1 MSTQTTFLLVEGPH
15 DAEFIARLL
24 KLKGFEQ
31 KKTLSAIPEQ
41 YRKLVPKDYPTKDEN
56 GNEAPLTE
64 PHPVPRFYQSERGW
78 VFILVGGGSK
88 SAKTLAK
95 ALRVAGLNGFTPEAV
110 GVVLDQDL
118 EDTPVKARDL
128 FITEFSK
135 ERDVPLNLDFK
146 ILPGTLAVM
155 ESTRV
160 GLFILPDNQNTG
172 ALEDLLLE
180 CGEENYKELKR
191 LALTFRDD
199 ALANGQLTADDLR
212 SYGQPGG
219 QKHTS
224 KRKKAW
230 VGAMGAILVP
240 AAAIQNSIRD
250 NRWLEGPALDL
261 PRVKALQKFLDDLI
275 A

>member
-1 MSTQTTFLLVEGPH
+1 M
-15 DAEFIARLL
+15 ARLL

-31 KKTLSAIPEQ
+31 MKTLSNIPEQ
-41 YRKLVPKDYPTKDEN
+41 YRKLVPKDYPVKDET
-56 GNEAPLTE
+56 GREAPLID
-64 PHPVPRFYQSERGW
+64 PHPVPRFYQNEGQW
-78 VFILVGGGSK
+78 VFILIGGGSK

-95 ALRVAGLNGFTPEAV
+95 ALRVAGLSGFTPEAV
-110 GVVLDQDL
+110 GVMLDQDL
-118 EDTPVKARDL
+118 EATPMEARDL
-128 FITEFSK
+128 FIAQFNK
-135 ERDVPLNLDFK
+135 EKDIPILDFA
-146 ILPGTLAVM
+146 IQPGTLV
-155 ESTRV
+155 EGPPRV
-160 GLFILPDNQNTG
+160 GLFVLPDNLSTG

-191 LALTFRDD
+191 FALTFRDD

-212 SYGQPGG
+212 SYGQSAG
-219 QKHTS
+219 QKRTS
-224 KRKKAW
+224 KLKKAW